1 MDKGKSK
8 GNLSTLTSWEEV
20 YLDTFDDN
28 FDFNLNL
35 ASHAFKASEFSSME
49 LFNDNFDLNWDSDSH
64 ALNASMFSTRGRE
77 MLQNH
82 HIIWMILNP
91 WMCTRILQWSQVSH
105 Q

>member
-1 MDKGKSK
+1 MDKEKSK

-49 LFNDNFDLNWDSDSH
+49 LFDDNFDLNWDSDSH
-64 ALNASMFSTRGRE
+64 ALNASMFSTRRRE
-77 MLQNH
+77 MH
-82 HIIWMILNP
+82 HHLKSSYNMDDTQS
-91 WMCTRILQWSQVSH
+91 MDVHSH
-105 Q
+105 FAMAVK